1 MPPPIH
7 DEPPE
12 PTAVPSLWREEET
25 PMHLVERGALIVA
38 FGAGLL
44 AAMRKGTV
52 ALYLLG
58 WGATA
63 VITWGVSKQ

>member
-25 PMHLVERGALIVA
+25 PMLVERGALIVA

-44 AAMRKGTV
+44 AATRKGTV
-52 ALYLLG
+52 APYLLG

-63 VITWGVSKQ
+63 AITWWVSKQ